1 MKINERFIW
10 ALTTLNHKPTDHLL
24 EIGCGSGILA
34 ELIAARLT
42 RGKITAIDQSA
53 AAIRMAVKRNERFI
67 NSGHSDFIQENFAKT
82 KLSPQHYNKVLSF
95 NLNIF
100 WKDPRKE
107 LQLIRDYLVPD
118 SGLFYLFHQAPYDI
132 SIAAADPLKAMLN
145 QHSFEIVN
153 VIFGKLHPL
162 SAICIIAKPLSRQ
175 SH

>member
-67 NSGHSDFIQENFAKT
+67 NSGHSDFVQENFAKT
-82 KLSPQHYNKVLSF
+82 KLSPQHYDKVL
-95 NLNIF
+95 
-100 WKDPRKE
+100 
-107 LQLIRDYLVPD
+107 
-118 SGLFYLFHQAPYDI
+118 
-132 SIAAADPLKAMLN
+132 
-145 QHSFEIVN
+145 
-153 VIFGKLHPL
+153 
-162 SAICIIAKPLSRQ
+162 
-175 SH
+175 